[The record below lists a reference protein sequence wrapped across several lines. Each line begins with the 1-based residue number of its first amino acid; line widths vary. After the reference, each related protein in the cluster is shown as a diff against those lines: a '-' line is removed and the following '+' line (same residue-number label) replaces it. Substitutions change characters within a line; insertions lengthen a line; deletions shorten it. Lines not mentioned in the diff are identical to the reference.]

1 MLFWIAVAVL
11 AAATTYW
18 VTRPLLSG
26 DTMAV
31 ENAPA
36 DVAVYRDQLTEID
49 SDLQRGAI
57 TAREAE
63 AARAE
68 VARRLLRTSSDASV
82 ETGADTSAEPET
94 AGGAEKPAPKTHR
107 FLHGLLS
114 IALPVAS
121 LALYLGF
128 GEPDLP
134 AQPAADRRS
143 APAAMATAEELVARV
158 EAALSANPKDG
169 RGWSVIAPVYMAQQ
183 RYGDAARA
191 YANAMQILGESE
203 SRLEGFAEARIRE
216 DDGIVSEDTRTAF
229 ERILKLNAKS
239 VSARFWL
246 AAAREQNGE
255 RAAAVAGYRALL
267 DEAPKDAPWRG
278 MVERRLQ
285 TATEAAGG
293 AVNTSPSPA
302 ASSQMS
308 PSKGAAET
316 APPDMAK
323 IRQMVDGLAARLN
336 ETPNNLTG
344 WIMLIRS
351 YRVLGEMDRAQQALA
366 SAQKAF
372 ANDASAQTTLD
383 GVKTEL
389 GLGGGK

>member
-1 MLFWIAVAVL
+1 MLFWIAVAAL
-11 AAATTYW
+11 AAATTFL

-26 DTMAV
+26 EAVAV

-49 SDLQRGAI
+49 ADLQRGAI
-57 TAREAE
+57 TTREAE

-68 VARRLLRTSSDASV
+68 VARRLLRSADDERGDMAAPAS
-82 ETGADTSAEPET
+82 
-94 AGGAEKPAPKTHR
+94 APNSVAKTVPKMHR

-114 IALPVAS
+114 VALPVAS

-128 GEPDLP
+128 GEPGLP
-134 AQPAADRRS
+134 AQPAADRRNV
-143 APAAMATAEELVARV
+143 PATAATAEELVARV

-169 RGWSVIAPVYMAQQ
+169 RGWQVIAPVYMAQQ

-203 SRLEGFAEARIRE
+203 SRLGGFAEARIRE
-216 DDGIVSEDTRTAF
+216 DDGIVSEDARTAF
-229 ERILKLNAKS
+229 ERLLKLNPKS
-239 VSARFWL
+239 VEARFWL

-255 RAAAVAGYRALL
+255 REAAIAGYRALL
-267 DEAPKDAPWRG
+267 DDAPGDAPWRG
-278 MVERRLQ
+278 MVEQRLQAASKAANGSAATSDKPGVTPGAAQ
-285 TATEAAGG
+285 TAT
-293 AVNTSPSPA
+293 PSN
-302 ASSQMS
+302 S
-308 PSKGAAET
+308 GAAT
-316 APPDMAK
+316 PPPDMAK
-323 IRQMVDGLAARLN
+323 IRQMVDGLAARLG
-336 ETPNNLTG
+336 ETPNDLTG

-351 YRVLGEMDRAQQALA
+351 YRVLGETDRAQQALA
-366 SAQKAF
+366 SAQKTF
-372 ANDASAQTTLD
+372 ANDASAQSALD